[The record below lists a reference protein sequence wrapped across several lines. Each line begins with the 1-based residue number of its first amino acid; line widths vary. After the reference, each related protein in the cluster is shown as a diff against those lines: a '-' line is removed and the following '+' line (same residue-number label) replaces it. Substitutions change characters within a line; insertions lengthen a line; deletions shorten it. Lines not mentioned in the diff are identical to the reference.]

1 VRVSACADG
10 EGEARERATAR
21 RAERS
26 GASAVR
32 GMAYV
37 KGSRQLQ
44 RTCLRAALGGLMI
57 VCMTYVVLHML
68 YCILVIR
75 QALHSSRSGFHAPLL
90 SPAMQGLQDG
100 RPAARARTLARRER
114 PRERASVLAMEMP
127 RRETQLWFVAC
138 QPPSTAGR
146 LTKAF
151 ARRSALCRRYFV
163 LWSGA

>member
-1 VRVSACADG
+1 MLQLDGRVREGGCEGVCVCGWRGRGQGESNCEAC
-10 EGEARERATAR
+10 REI
-21 RAERS
+21 

-44 RTCLRAALGGLMI
+44 RTCLHAALGGLMI

-90 SPAMQGLQDG
+90 SPAM
-100 RPAARARTLARRER
+100 
-114 PRERASVLAMEMP
+114 
-127 RRETQLWFVAC
+127 
-138 QPPSTAGR
+138 
-146 LTKAF
+146 
-151 ARRSALCRRYFV
+151 
-163 LWSGA
+163 